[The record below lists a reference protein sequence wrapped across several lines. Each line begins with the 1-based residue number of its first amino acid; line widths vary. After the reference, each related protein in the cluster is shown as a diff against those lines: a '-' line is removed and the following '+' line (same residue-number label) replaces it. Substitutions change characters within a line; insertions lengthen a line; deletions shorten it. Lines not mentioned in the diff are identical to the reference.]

1 MEMPDMSA
9 ARAQASKAMDSAKS
23 LGTQATAKANAG
35 VSMLT
40 TSASDTI
47 QAIDGYGKK
56 ATDVLTETKST
67 LVSKINEARSW
78 LTNTSI
84 GSLGSLN
91 DILSKAAEAKRD
103 AQALQDQIT
112 KTVSTGIGTVRGLTN
127 SVLGPAEDTLWKLQQ
142 IPFDKMTD
150 GKYWLDVA
158 VGTSVDEVNS
168 LGNLTKNFL
177 NRADLLIDGY
187 KDQYG
192 EISMA
197 VGLSHNATT
206 IGNSAVLD
214 AVLEKY
220 GSQAEVRESVM
231 SQFPDAINQGNTAL
245 LKTII
250 TRFGKDYVLVKYPTA
265 IQMILEGYRVPIGT
279 TTNDFGT
286 LGTALVEVLSMLDPT
301 WWGLKT
307 VPNANVNLKVFTYAS
322 VSSQR
327 VLATQPDLG
336 YAIKIAANYT
346 NATVLGISRTHYPN
360 AGFGA

>member
-1 MEMPDMSA
+1 MEMPDMSSI
-9 ARAQASKAMDSAKS
+9 RDQASKAMDSAKS

-40 TSASDTI
+40 TSANDSI

-56 ATDVLTETKST
+56 ASDVLTETKST
-67 LVSKINEARSW
+67 LVSKINEAKDW

-91 DILSKAAEAKRD
+91 DMLKQAASLKRD

-112 KTVSTGIGTVRGLTN
+112 NTVSDGIGTVRGLTN
-127 SVLGPAEDTLWKLQQ
+127 SVLGPAEDALWKLQQ
-142 IPFDKMTD
+142 IPFDRITD
-150 GKYWLDVA
+150 GQYWLDIA

-168 LGNLTKNFL
+168 LGYLTKSFL
-177 NRADLLIDGY
+177 NSTDLLVDGF

-192 EISMA
+192 EIAMA
-197 VGLSHNATT
+197 IGLSHNATA
-206 IGNSAVLD
+206 IGDSAVLD
-214 AVLEKY
+214 AVLDKY
-220 GSQAEVRESVM
+220 GAEAEVRDSVIA
-231 SQFPDAINQGNTAL
+231 QFPDAINQGNTAL

-279 TTNDFGT
+279 TTNDFDK
-286 LGTALVEVLSMLDPT
+286 LGTALVEVLSLLDVN

-307 VPNANVNLKVFTYAS
+307 VPNAHINLKIFTYAS
-322 VSSQR
+322 VGAQR
-327 VLATQPDLG
+327 VIATQPDLG
-336 YAIKIAANYT
+336 YAIKIAAHYT
-346 NATVLGISRTHYPN
+346 NTSVLGISRSYYPN